1 MVSSI
6 ELYLTTTLVQRPA
19 FCNNLFKPVPECQT
33 ILWGFAAATED
44 GDGGGTMTSYVPV
57 KSAPPSAHNTQVFLP
72 ASCPY
77 YRPSNSVRTH
87 QGNSYTRPKNNDVI
101 AVCAII

>member
-57 KSAPPSAHNTQVFLP
+57 KSAPPSAHKHSSFFTGQLPLLPPKQQCQNTSRQFIY
-72 ASCPY
+72 S
-77 YRPSNSVRTH
+77 T
-87 QGNSYTRPKNNDVI
+87 KK
-101 AVCAII
+101 